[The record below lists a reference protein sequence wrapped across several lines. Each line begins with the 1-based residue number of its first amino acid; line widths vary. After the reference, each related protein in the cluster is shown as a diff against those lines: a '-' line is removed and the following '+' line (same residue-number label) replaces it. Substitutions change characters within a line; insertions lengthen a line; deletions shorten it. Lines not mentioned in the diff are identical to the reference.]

1 MPLAFVPF
9 SVWSKAMAIESF
21 GTESAARKLRMG
33 MVGGGRGAFIGA
45 VHRMAARL
53 DDKWDIVAG
62 ALSANPDNAKASA
75 ADLGIAADRAYTD
88 WKEMAKKEAK
98 RKDGIDAVSIV
109 TPNHL
114 HFGPAKAFL
123 DAGIHVICDK
133 PMTLNI
139 KEAKDLARIA
149 EKSGLVFVL
158 TQNNTGYPLVRQARK
173 MVQDGTLGTIQMVRV
188 SYLQDWL
195 TTNIDQQ
202 GQKQALWR
210 TDPKQ
215 SGAGGSVGDIGVHAF
230 NLAAFI
236 TGLELDE
243 VCADLRSYVPGRQL
257 DDNANVLLRY
267 KGGATGVLQSSQVAP
282 GNYNRLSI
290 SVYGTKGGLEWT
302 GEDND
307 NLFYTPLGE
316 PTRCITRGG
325 PGTLDVATRG
335 TRMPPRHPEGYI
347 EGFANLYSNAAEL
360 IWAQKDKRE
369 PDPFATSL
377 PTVMDG
383 VRGLAFIEACVNSS
397 KKGARWTKASV

>member
-1 MPLAFVPF
+1 
-9 SVWSKAMAIESF
+9 MAIESF
-21 GTESAARKLRMG
+21 GTERAARKLRLG

-45 VHRMAARL
+45 VHRMSARL

-62 ALSANPDNAKASA
+62 ALSANPENARLSA
-75 ADLGIAADRAYTD
+75 EDLGIAPDRAYASWED
-88 WKEMAKKEAK
+88 MARAEGA
-98 RKDGIDAVSIV
+98 RDDGIDAVSIV

-123 DAGIHVICDK
+123 EAGINVICDK
-133 PMTLNI
+133 PMTLFLA
-139 KEAKDLARIA
+139 EAQELAKVA
-149 EKSGLVFVL
+149 KASGKLFVL

-173 MVQDGTLGTIQMVRV
+173 MVADGTLGTIQVIRV
-188 SYLQDWL
+188 SYVQDWL
-195 TTNIDQQ
+195 TTDLDAQ
-202 GQKQALWR
+202 GQKQAAWR
-210 TDPKQ
+210 TDPKYA
-215 SGAGGSVGDIGVHAF
+215 GAGGSVGDIGVHAF

-236 TGLELDE
+236 SGLELDE
-243 VCADLRSYVPGRQL
+243 VCADLRSYVPGRKL

-267 KGGATGVLQSSQVAP
+267 KGGATGTLWSSQVAP

-290 SVYGTKGGLEWT
+290 GVYGTKGGLEWV

-325 PGTLDVATRG
+325 PGTLDVANRA

-360 IWAQKDKRE
+360 IWAQKDGRA
-369 PDPFATSL
+369 PDPFATDL
-377 PTVMDG
+377 PTVEDG
-383 VRGLAFIEACVNSS
+383 VRGLAFIEACVQSS
-397 KKGARWTKASV
+397 AKGSVWTRASVAV

>member
-1 MPLAFVPF
+1 
-9 SVWSKAMAIESF
+9 MAIESF
-21 GTESAARKLRMG
+21 GTEQAARKLRMG

-62 ALSANPDNAKASA
+62 ALSANADNARASA
-75 ADLGIAADRAYTD
+75 ADLGIAPDRAYTSWAD
-88 WKEMAKKEAK
+88 MAKAEAA
-98 RKDGIDAVSIV
+98 RPDGIDAVSIV

-123 DAGIHVICDK
+123 EAGIHVICDK
-133 PMTLNI
+133 PMTLTMA
-139 KEAKDLARIA
+139 EAKELAAITR
-149 EKSGLVFVL
+149 KSGLVFVL

-173 MVQDGTLGTIQMVRV
+173 MVADGTLGTIQVIRT
-188 SYLQDWL
+188 SYVQDWL
-195 TTNIDQQ
+195 TTALDQD

-210 TDPKQ
+210 TDPKLA
-215 SGAGGSVGDIGVHAF
+215 GAGGSIGDIGVHAF

-236 TGLELDE
+236 SGLELDE
-243 VCADLRSYVPGRQL
+243 VCADLRSYVPGRKL

-267 KGGATGVLQSSQVAP
+267 KGGASGTLWTSQVAP

-290 SVYGTKGGLEWT
+290 GIYGTKGGIEWV

-307 NLFYTPLGE
+307 NLYYTPFGE

-325 PGTLDVATRG
+325 PGALDVANRA

-360 IWAQKDKRE
+360 IWAKRDKRD
-369 PDPFATSL
+369 PDPFATDL
-377 PTVMDG
+377 PTVEDG
-383 VRGLAFIEACVNSS
+383 VRGLAFIEACVASSS
-397 KKGARWTKASV
+397 KGGVWTKASVSV

>member
-1 MPLAFVPF
+1 
-9 SVWSKAMAIESF
+9 MAIESF
-21 GTESAARKLRMG
+21 GTEKAARKLRMG

-62 ALSANPDNAKASA
+62 ALSANPENAKASA
-75 ADLGIAADRAYTD
+75 EDLGIAADRAYASWAD
-88 WKEMAKKEAK
+88 MAVQEGK

-123 DAGIHVICDK
+123 ENGIHVICDK
-133 PMTLNI
+133 PMTLNMD
-139 KEAKDLARIA
+139 EALELAKIA
-149 EKSGLVFVL
+149 KKSKRLFVL

-173 MVQDGTLGTIQMVRV
+173 MVADGTLGKIQVIRV
-188 SYLQDWL
+188 SYVQDWL
-195 TTNIDQQ
+195 TTPLDKE
-202 GQKQALWR
+202 GQKQAAWR
-210 TDPKQ
+210 TDPKYA
-215 SGAGGSVGDIGVHAF
+215 GAGGSIGDIGVHAF

-236 TGLELDE
+236 SGLELDE
-243 VCADLRSYVPGRQL
+243 VCADLRSYVAGRKL

-267 KGGATGVLQSSQVAP
+267 KGGATGTLWSSQVAP

-290 SVYGTKGGLEWT
+290 GVYGTKGGIEWV

-325 PGTLDVATRG
+325 PGTLDVANRA

-347 EGFANLYSNAAEL
+347 EGFGNLYSNAAEV
-360 IWAQKDKRE
+360 IWAMKDKRK
-369 PDPFATSL
+369 PDPFATDL
-377 PTVMDG
+377 PTVEDG
-383 VRGLAFIEACVNSS
+383 VRGLAFIEACVASS
-397 KKGARWTKASV
+397 KAGSIWKKASIKI

>member
-1 MPLAFVPF
+1 
-9 SVWSKAMAIESF
+9 MAIESF
-21 GTESAARKLRMG
+21 GTEKAARKLRLG

-62 ALSANPDNAKASA
+62 ALSANPDNARASA
-75 ADLGIAADRAYTD
+75 DDLGIAPDRAYAS
-88 WKEMAKKEAK
+88 WEEMAKAEGK
-98 RKDGIDAVSIV
+98 RPDGIDAISIV

-123 DAGIHVICDK
+123 ENGINVICDK
-133 PMTLNI
+133 PMTLNLG
-139 KEAKDLARIA
+139 EAKDLARIA
-149 EKSGLVFVL
+149 KASGLVFVL

-173 MVQDGTLGTIQMVRV
+173 MVADGTLGTVQVIRV
-188 SYLQDWL
+188 SYVQDWL
-195 TTNIDQQ
+195 TTDLDAQ
-202 GQKQALWR
+202 GQKQAVWR

-215 SGAGGSVGDIGVHAF
+215 SGAGGSIGDIGVHAF

-236 TGLELDE
+236 SGLELDQ
-243 VCADLRSYVPGRQL
+243 VCADLQSYVSGRKL

-267 KGGATGVLQSSQVAP
+267 KGGATGTLWSSQVAP

-290 SVYGTKGGLEWT
+290 GVYGTKGGIEWV

-325 PGTLDVATRG
+325 PGTLDVATRA

-347 EGFANLYSNAAEL
+347 EGFGNLYSNAAEL
-360 IWAQKDKRE
+360 IWAKKDGRA
-369 PDPFATSL
+369 PDPFAIDL
-377 PTVMDG
+377 PTVEDG
-383 VRGLAFIEACVNSS
+383 VRGLAFIEACVASS
-397 KKGARWTKASV
+397 RAGGVWTGASVAL

>member
-1 MPLAFVPF
+1 
-9 SVWSKAMAIESF
+9 MAIESF
-21 GTESAARKLRMG
+21 GTERAARKLRLG

-62 ALSANPDNAKASA
+62 ALSASA
-75 ADLGIAADRAYTD
+75 ENSKLSGQDLGLDEDRIYTSWED
-88 WKEMAKKEAK
+88 MAEKEAA
-98 RKDGIDAVSIV
+98 REDGIDAVSIV
-109 TPNHL
+109 TPNRL

-123 DAGIHVICDK
+123 ESGIHVICDK
-133 PMTLNI
+133 PMTLNLE
-139 KEAKDLARIA
+139 EAEELVKIARA
-149 EKSGLVFVL
+149 SDRLFVL
-158 TQNNTGYPLVRQARK
+158 TQNNTGYPLVRQARA
-173 MVQDGTLGTIQMVRV
+173 MVSDGTLGDIQVIRT
-188 SYLQDWL
+188 SYVQDWL
-195 TTNIDQQ
+195 TTALDKE
-202 GQKQALWR
+202 GQKQAAWR
-210 TDPKQ
+210 TDPKLA
-215 SGAGGSVGDIGVHAF
+215 GAGGSIGDIGVHAF

-267 KGGATGVLQSSQVAP
+267 KGGATGTLWTSQVAP
-282 GNYNRLSI
+282 GNYNRLAI
-290 SVYGTKGGLEWT
+290 EVYGTKGGIQWV

-307 NLFYTPLGE
+307 NLYYTPFGE

-325 PGTLDVATRG
+325 PGAMDVANAA

-360 IWAQKDKRE
+360 IWAKKDGRE

-377 PTVMDG
+377 PTVEDG
-383 VRGLAFIEACVNSS
+383 AIGLAFIEACVRSS
-397 KKGARWTKASV
+397 KNGARWEKVSRAG